1 MHTIFQ
7 MYSILQATEYKT
19 KLKEYKTKFKKKRH
33 ACLSSSCLL
42 SLKFHFRISESE
54 LGNGYL
60 K

>member
-19 KLKEYKTKFKKKRH
+19 KLKDTVPPPKKRH
-33 ACLSSSCLL
+33 GCLPSSCLL

-54 LGNGYL
+54 LGKRYL